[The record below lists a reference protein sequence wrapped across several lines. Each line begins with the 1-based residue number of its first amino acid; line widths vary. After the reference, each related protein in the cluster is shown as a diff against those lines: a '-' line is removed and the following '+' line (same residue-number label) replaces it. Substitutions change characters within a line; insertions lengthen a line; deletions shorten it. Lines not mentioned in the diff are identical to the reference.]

1 MAALL
6 LDNLLYRSY
15 WAATDKPSIT
25 VTAGSEAEGHPFVN
39 MFDHNAGTSFK
50 IGSGTQATINI
61 GAINPLG
68 GLRSNGFAVYGHN
81 LTTNQGLTIEYDGS
95 SAGTSYSDFNFDPYT
110 SNTYTPDETGKAFG
124 VLFDTDI
131 SIRHIRIT
139 THNWTTD
146 SYVSI
151 LSLGIWLQQGIELT
165 APFTPPFS
173 AVSENMIKRNNNG
186 NPLLNSVRSAP
197 TKLSLNLAPFEYDD
211 INANLSSNYD
221 TQIDGQVVGTP
232 NLAHYVSYH
241 CSHFP
246 FFVMHDVGLSGDSNS
261 TLRDKREEVYFA
273 TIDRTMTQPRYN
285 TPTTLNWRIPAIGY
299 VK

>member
-6 LDNLLYRSY
+6 LDNMLHRAY
-15 WAATDKPSIT
+15 WGKSNRATIT

-39 MFDHNAGTSFK
+39 MLDHNAGTSFK
-50 IGSGTQATINI
+50 IGSGAQATITMQL
-61 GAINPLG
+61 AITG
-68 GLRSNGFAVYGHN
+68 SESTNGFAVYGHN
-81 LTTNQGLTIEYDGS
+81 LTPSQGFTIEYDNEV
-95 SAGTSYSDFNFDPYT
+95 AGTDFSGYNADPYT
-110 SNTYTPDETGKAFG
+110 SNVYLPDETGKAFG
-124 VLFDTDI
+124 VLFDSTLTTKYLKI
-131 SIRHIRIT
+131 ST
-139 THNWTTD
+139 LNWTTD

-151 LSLGIWLQQGIELT
+151 LSLGRWLQQGIELT

-211 INANLSSNYD
+211 INATLSGY
-221 TQIDGQVVGTP
+221 GTTINGSSELTP
-232 NLAHYVSYH
+232 KLAQYVSYF
-241 CSHFP
+241 CSRFP
-246 FFVMHDVGLSGDSNS
+246 FFVMHDVGVSGDDNA
-261 TLRDKREEVYFA
+261 TLIDKREEVYFA
-273 TIDRTMTQPRYN
+273 TIDRTMSQPKYN

>member
-6 LDNLLYRSY
+6 LENRLYSTY
-15 WAATDKPSIT
+15 WGNTNKPIIT

-50 IGSGTQATINI
+50 IGSGAQATISMQVGVN
-61 GAINPLG
+61 GTKKAS
-68 GLRSNGFAVYGHN
+68 GLAVYGHN
-81 LTTNQGLTIEYDGS
+81 LTPSQGFVIEYDDDL
-95 SAGTSYSDFNFDPYT
+95 AGTSVSDYFADPYT
-110 SNTYTPDETGKAFG
+110 SNIYTPDETGKAFG
-124 VLFDTDI
+124 VLFDSTVNVRYI
-131 SIRHIRIT
+131 KIT

-146 SYVSI
+146 SFVSI
-151 LSLGIWLQQGIELT
+151 LSLGHWLQQGIQLT

-197 TKLSLNLAPFEYDD
+197 TKLSLNLAPFEFDD
-211 INANLSSNYD
+211 INATLDGYGTN
-221 TQIDGQVVGTP
+221 IDGSLVYYPKLSQ
-232 NLAHYVSYH
+232 YVSYF
-241 CSHFP
+241 CAHFP
-246 FFVMHDVGLSGDSNS
+246 FFVMHDVGVSGDDNA

-273 TIDRTMTQPRYN
+273 TIDRTMSQPKYN